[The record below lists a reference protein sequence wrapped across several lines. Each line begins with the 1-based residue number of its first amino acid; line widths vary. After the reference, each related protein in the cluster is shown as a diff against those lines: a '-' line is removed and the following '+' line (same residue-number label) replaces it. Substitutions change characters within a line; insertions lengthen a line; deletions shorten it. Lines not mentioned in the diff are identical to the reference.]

1 VDHHPWIRCL
11 FVDILI
17 RSAQPPLRDFLSA
30 ARVLRVWYRL
40 ESRLFGSPKPTS
52 IDKDGKK

>member
-1 VDHHPWIRCL
+1 VVQH
-11 FVDILI
+11 
-17 RSAQPPLRDFLSA
+17 PLRDFLSA

-40 ESRLFGSPKPTS
+40 ESRLFGSPRPTS